1 MAEPKLT
8 HDQRMM
14 ALRMYGEGHRY
25 ADIQRQLKI
34 DFGIS
39 LHHESIRST
48 CDSKVNQPF
57 IEKFRAA
64 YLSRISEV
72 PISNKR
78 IRIDDLEEV
87 RGRILK
93 VIKKNPLET
102 TKQRSEFLALSGR
115 LISVLQQ
122 AREETEKRPELMASF
137 TVDEFST
144 MSDEELMVKRSELLA
159 KVKRSIQLDE
169 NKALPLLEVE
179 SENGDD

>member
-1 MAEPKLT
+1 ML
-8 HDQRMM
+8 
-14 ALRMYGEGHRY
+14 ALRMYGAGYRY

-34 DFGIS
+34 DFGIL

-57 IEKFRAA
+57 IEKFRAV

-72 PISNKR
+72 PIANKR

-102 TKQRSEFLALSGR
+102 TKQRSEFLSLSGR
-115 LISVLQQ
+115 LIAVL
-122 AREETEKRPELMASF
+122 
-137 TVDEFST
+137 
-144 MSDEELMVKRSELLA
+144 
-159 KVKRSIQLDE
+159 
-169 NKALPLLEVE
+169 
-179 SENGDD
+179 